1 MTTGHAIAATVPA
14 HGTVLVR
21 RAEGGTRGT
30 QEGMHRSQLGMRRTQ
45 RGTSTAHLGSRTTQQ
60 AHGRALLIL
69 LLCRAYGFVT
79 ERSYRATMFFTYL
92 RRELRRRRKA
102 ALVVAS
108 GLALGIA
115 LVIIVSSVSSGMGSA
130 QDKVLQSLYGLGT
143 DMTVTKAAAQ
153 SSDGAQR
160 PRFNFD
166 AKGSDSDEEQSSDRV
181 MVQGFQ
187 TLPSSTVGKVDAQSD
202 VSDAVG
208 GLSLQVFKVSGQ
220 FRQGQFKQDQSGG
233 DQQGGG
239 NGGSSGRPQG
249 RVEGGGAD
257 FDVNSY
263 TVYGTDVAEPA
274 LGPLTSSKIT
284 SGRTFTTSETDAKVV
299 VADKSYAKEKKL
311 ALGDTVTIKSVKFKV
326 IGIATP
332 DSGDAAANLY
342 LPLKQAQTL
351 SDSKDKVT
359 TIYVKATDSQKIDSV
374 KSAIQ
379 KNISGTTVTTSAD
392 LADTVSGSLST
403 ASDLATSVGKWL
415 SIAVLVAAFLV
426 AGLLTSSAVSRRVRE
441 FGTLKALGWRSGRV
455 TRQVVGE
462 AMVNGLVGGA
472 LGIALGL
479 AGAYVVTAI
488 SPTLQAQLGGGS
500 AGGGGVGSGPGGGGF
515 GGAGRQQAAKSL
527 EVALTAPVSLTTIAV
542 AVGLAVAG
550 GLIAGAFGGW
560 RASRLRPADAL
571 RRVE

>member
-1 MTTGHAIAATVPA
+1 
-14 HGTVLVR
+14 
-21 RAEGGTRGT
+21 
-30 QEGMHRSQLGMRRTQ
+30 
-45 RGTSTAHLGSRTTQQ
+45 
-60 AHGRALLIL
+60 
-69 LLCRAYGFVT
+69 
-79 ERSYRATMFFTYL
+79 MFFTYL

-115 LVIIVSSVSSGMGSA
+115 LVIVVNSVSSGMGKA

-143 DMTVTKAAAQ
+143 DMTVTKAAAAP
-153 SSDGAQR
+153 SSGSQG

-166 AKGSDSDEEQSSDRV
+166 ARNNGSSDTQSSDRV

-187 TLPSSTVGKVDAQSD
+187 TLADSTVSKVGSQSG

-208 GLSLQVFKVSGQ
+208 GLSLRVIKISGQ
-220 FRQGQFKQDQSGG
+220 FTQGQFKQFQN
-233 DQQGGG
+233 GGG
-239 NGGSSGRPQG
+239 QRGRGGATGGPQG
-249 RVEGGGAD
+249 RVEGGGAN
-257 FDVNSY
+257 FDVNNYSL
-263 TVYGTDVAEPA
+263 YGTDVTKPA

-284 SGRTFTTSETDAKVV
+284 SGRTFKTSETDAKVV
-299 VADKSYAKEKKL
+299 VADSAYAKEKKL
-311 ALGDTVTIKSVKFKV
+311 KVGSTVTVKDVKYQV
-326 IGIATP
+326 IGIATA

-351 SDSKDKVT
+351 ADSKNKVT
-359 TIYVKATDSQKIDSV
+359 TIYVKATDSQQIAAV
-374 KSAIQ
+374 KKTIQ
-379 KNISGTTVTTSAD
+379 KNISGTTVTTSSD
-392 LADTVSGSLST
+392 LASTVSGSLST
-403 ASDLATSVGKWL
+403 ASSLATSVGKWL

-441 FGTLKALGWRSGRV
+441 FGTLKALGWKSGRV

-462 AMVNGLVGGA
+462 AVVNGLVGGV

-479 AGAYVVTAI
+479 AGAYVVSAI
-488 SPTLQAQLGGGS
+488 SPTLQAQLGGG
-500 AGGGGVGSGPGGGGF
+500 GGGGGAFGGGGGGGGGAGGF
-515 GGAGRQQAAKSL
+515 GGGPGRQTAKTL
-527 EVALTAPVSLTTIAV
+527 EVALTAPVSATTIVLAV
-542 AVGLAVAG
+542 ALAVAG

>member
-1 MTTGHAIAATVPA
+1 
-14 HGTVLVR
+14 
-21 RAEGGTRGT
+21 
-30 QEGMHRSQLGMRRTQ
+30 
-45 RGTSTAHLGSRTTQQ
+45 
-60 AHGRALLIL
+60 
-69 LLCRAYGFVT
+69 
-79 ERSYRATMFFTYL
+79 MFFTYL

-115 LVIIVSSVSSGMGSA
+115 LVIVVNSVSSGMGKA

-143 DMTVTKAAAQ
+143 DMTVTKAAAAP
-153 SSDGAQR
+153 SSGSQG

-166 AKGSDSDEEQSSDRV
+166 ARNNGSSDTQSSDRV

-187 TLPSSTVGKVDAQSD
+187 TLADSTVSKVGSQSG

-208 GLSLQVFKVSGQ
+208 GLSLRVIKISGQ
-220 FRQGQFKQDQSGG
+220 FTQGQFKQFQN
-233 DQQGGG
+233 GGG
-239 NGGSSGRPQG
+239 QRGRGGATGGHQG
-249 RVEGGGAD
+249 RVEGGGAN
-257 FDVNSY
+257 FDVNNYSL
-263 TVYGTDVAEPA
+263 YGTDVTKPA

-284 SGRTFTTSETDAKVV
+284 SGRTFKTSETDAKVV
-299 VADKSYAKEKKL
+299 VADSAYAKEKKL
-311 ALGDTVTIKSVKFKV
+311 KVGSTVTVKDVKYQV
-326 IGIATP
+326 IGIATA

-351 SDSKDKVT
+351 ADSKDKVT
-359 TIYVKATDSQKIDSV
+359 TIYVKATDSQQIAAV
-374 KSAIQ
+374 KKTIQ
-379 KNISGTTVTTSAD
+379 KNISGTTVTTSSD
-392 LADTVSGSLST
+392 LASTVSGSLST
-403 ASDLATSVGKWL
+403 ASSLATSVGKWL

-441 FGTLKALGWRSGRV
+441 FGTLKALGWKSGRV

-462 AMVNGLVGGA
+462 AVVNGLVGGV

-479 AGAYVVTAI
+479 AGAYVVSAI
-488 SPTLQAQLGGGS
+488 SPTLQAQLGGG
-500 AGGGGVGSGPGGGGF
+500 GGGGGGAFGGGGGGGGGF
-515 GGAGRQQAAKSL
+515 GGGGGAGGFGGGPGRQTAKTL
-527 EVALTAPVSLTTIAV
+527 EVALTAPVSATTIVLAV
-542 AVGLAVAG
+542 ALAVAG

>member
-1 MTTGHAIAATVPA
+1 
-14 HGTVLVR
+14 
-21 RAEGGTRGT
+21 
-30 QEGMHRSQLGMRRTQ
+30 
-45 RGTSTAHLGSRTTQQ
+45 
-60 AHGRALLIL
+60 
-69 LLCRAYGFVT
+69 
-79 ERSYRATMFFTYL
+79 MFFTYL

-115 LVIIVSSVSSGMGSA
+115 LVIVVNSVSSGMSKA
-130 QDKVLQSLYGLGT
+130 QDKVLESLYGLGT
-143 DMTVTKAAAQ
+143 DMTVTKAAEPAA
-153 SSDGAQR
+153 SSSER
-160 PRFNFD
+160 PRFQFD
-166 AKGSDSDEEQSSDRV
+166 AQADGEDEEQSTDRV

-187 TLPSSTVGKVDAQSD
+187 TLSSSTVTEVGSQSG

-208 GLSLQVFKVSGQ
+208 GLSLQVIKVSGQ
-220 FRQGQFKQDQSGG
+220 FTRGQFQQDQSGG
-233 DQQGGG
+233 GRQGGPG
-239 NGGSSGRPQG
+239 DGGTGEPQG
-249 RVEGGGAD
+249 EVRGGGAD
-257 FDVNSY
+257 FDVNNYS
-263 TVYGTDVAEPA
+263 VYGADVTKPA

-284 SGRTFTTSETDAKVV
+284 SGRTFKSTETNAKVV
-299 VADKSYAKEKKL
+299 VADTSYAKEKKL
-311 ALGDTVTIKSVKFKV
+311 KVGSTVTVKGTKFKV

-342 LPLKQAQTL
+342 IPLKQAQTL
-351 SDSKDKVT
+351 ADAKNKVT
-359 TIYVKATDSQKIDSV
+359 TIYVKATDSQRIDSV

-403 ASDLATSVGKWL
+403 ASSLATSVGKWL

-441 FGTLKALGWRSGRV
+441 FGTLKALGWKSGRV

-462 AMVNGLVGGA
+462 AIVNGLLGGA
-472 LGIALGL
+472 LGIAVGL
-479 AGAYVVTAI
+479 AGAYAVTAI
-488 SPTLQAQLGGGS
+488 SPTLEAQLGGG
-500 AGGGGVGSGPGGGGF
+500 GGGTGGGPGGGGF
-515 GGAGRQQAAKSL
+515 GGGPMRQTASSTL
-527 EVALTAPVSLTTIAV
+527 DVALTAPVSLTTVAL

>member
-1 MTTGHAIAATVPA
+1 
-14 HGTVLVR
+14 
-21 RAEGGTRGT
+21 
-30 QEGMHRSQLGMRRTQ
+30 
-45 RGTSTAHLGSRTTQQ
+45 
-60 AHGRALLIL
+60 
-69 LLCRAYGFVT
+69 
-79 ERSYRATMFFTYL
+79 MFFTYL

-115 LVIIVSSVSSGMGSA
+115 LVIVVNSVSSGMGKA

-143 DMTVTKAAAQ
+143 DMTVTKAAAAP
-153 SSDGAQR
+153 SSGSQG

-166 AKGSDSDEEQSSDRV
+166 ARNNGSSDTQSSDRV

-187 TLPSSTVGKVDAQSD
+187 TLADSTVSKVGSQSG

-208 GLSLQVFKVSGQ
+208 GLSLRVIKISGQ
-220 FRQGQFKQDQSGG
+220 FTQGQFKQFQN
-233 DQQGGG
+233 GGG
-239 NGGSSGRPQG
+239 QRGRGGATGGPQG
-249 RVEGGGAD
+249 RVEGGGAN
-257 FDVNSY
+257 FDVNNYSL
-263 TVYGTDVAEPA
+263 YGTDVTKPA

-284 SGRTFTTSETDAKVV
+284 SGRTFKTSETDAKVV
-299 VADKSYAKEKKL
+299 VADSAYAKEKKL
-311 ALGDTVTIKSVKFKV
+311 KVGSTVTIKDVKYQV
-326 IGIATP
+326 IGIATA

-351 SDSKDKVT
+351 ADSKDKVT
-359 TIYVKATDSQKIDSV
+359 TIYVKATDSQQIAAV
-374 KSAIQ
+374 KKTIQ
-379 KNISGTTVTTSAD
+379 KNISGTTVTTSSD
-392 LADTVSGSLST
+392 LASTVSGSLST
-403 ASDLATSVGKWL
+403 ASSLATSVGKWL

-441 FGTLKALGWRSGRV
+441 FGTLKALGWKSGRV

-462 AMVNGLVGGA
+462 AVVNGLVGGV

-479 AGAYVVTAI
+479 AGAYVVSAI
-488 SPTLQAQLGGGS
+488 SPTLQAQLGGG
-500 AGGGGVGSGPGGGGF
+500 GGGGGGFSGGGGGGFRGGGGGGGF
-515 GGAGRQQAAKSL
+515 GGGPGRQTAKSL
-527 EVALTAPVSLTTIAV
+527 EVALTAPVSATTIVLAV
-542 AVGLAVAG
+542 ALAVAG

>member
-1 MTTGHAIAATVPA
+1 
-14 HGTVLVR
+14 
-21 RAEGGTRGT
+21 
-30 QEGMHRSQLGMRRTQ
+30 
-45 RGTSTAHLGSRTTQQ
+45 
-60 AHGRALLIL
+60 
-69 LLCRAYGFVT
+69 
-79 ERSYRATMFFTYL
+79 MFFTYL

-115 LVIIVSSVSSGMGSA
+115 LVIVVSSVSSGMGKA

-143 DMTVTKAAAQ
+143 DMTVTKAAQPQAS
-153 SSDGAQR
+153 SSDR
-160 PRFNFD
+160 PRFRFD
-166 AKGSDSDEEQSSDRV
+166 AQDSGSDAEQSSDRV

-187 TLPSSTVGKVDAQSD
+187 TLSAATVAKVGRQTG

-208 GLSLQVFKVSGQ
+208 GLSLQVIKINGQ
-220 FRQGQFKQDQSGG
+220 FTRGQF
-233 DQQGGG
+233 QQNG
-239 NGGSSGRPQG
+239 NGGAEGGFGRNGGATGQPQG
-249 RVEGGGAD
+249 EVQGGGAD
-257 FDVNSY
+257 FDVNNYS
-263 TVYGTDVAEPA
+263 VFGTDVTKAA

-284 SGRTFTTSETDAKVV
+284 SGRTFASTETDAKVAV
-299 VADKSYAKEKKL
+299 VDSAYAKEKKL
-311 ALGDTVTIKSVKFKV
+311 KVGSTVTVKSVKFKV
-326 IGIATP
+326 IGIATA
-332 DSGDAAANLY
+332 DSGDAAANIY
-342 LPLKQAQTL
+342 VPLVQAQTL
-351 SDSKDKVT
+351 SDSKNKVT

-403 ASDLATSVGKWL
+403 ASSLATNVGKWL

-441 FGTLKALGWRSGRV
+441 FGTLKALGWKSGRV

-462 AMVNGLVGGA
+462 AMVNGLLGGA

-488 SPTLQAQLGGGS
+488 SPTLQAQLGGG
-500 AGGGGVGSGPGGGGF
+500 GGGGAGGPGGGSF
-515 GGAGRQQAAKSL
+515 GGPGRQAAAKTL
-527 EVALTAPVSLTTIAV
+527 DVALTAPVSLTTVSI

>member
-1 MTTGHAIAATVPA
+1 
-14 HGTVLVR
+14 
-21 RAEGGTRGT
+21 
-30 QEGMHRSQLGMRRTQ
+30 
-45 RGTSTAHLGSRTTQQ
+45 
-60 AHGRALLIL
+60 
-69 LLCRAYGFVT
+69 
-79 ERSYRATMFFTYL
+79 MFFTYL

-115 LVIIVSSVSSGMGSA
+115 LVIVVSSVSSGMEKA
-130 QDKVLQSLYGLGT
+130 QGKVLQSLYGLGT
-143 DMTVTKAAAQ
+143 DMTVTKAAAAQ
-153 SSDGAQR
+153 SDTSER

-166 AKGSDSDEEQSSDRV
+166 ANEGDSEQSSDRV

-187 TLPSSTVGKVDAQSD
+187 TLASSTVTKVDSQAGVADS
-202 VSDAVG
+202 VG
-208 GLSLQVFKVSGQ
+208 GLSLQVVKVNGE
-220 FRQGQFKQDQSGG
+220 FRQGQFQQDEGATAAPGG
-233 DQQGGG
+233 GGGGG
-239 NGGSSGRPQG
+239 NGGGTGAPQG
-249 RVEGGGAD
+249 RVEGGGAE

-263 TVYGTDVAEPA
+263 TVYGTDVTKPE

-284 SGRTFTTSETDAKVV
+284 SGRTFTASETDAKVV
-299 VADKSYAKEKKL
+299 VVDTSYAKENKL
-311 ALGDTVTIKSVKFKV
+311 VLNDTVTIKSVKYKV

-342 LPLKQAQTL
+342 IPLKQAQTL

-359 TIYVKATDSQKIDSV
+359 TIYVKASDSQQIDSV
-374 KSAIQ
+374 KSTIQ

-392 LADTVSGSLST
+392 LANTVSGSLST
-403 ASDLATSVGKWL
+403 ASDLASNVGKWL
-415 SIAVLVAAFLV
+415 SIAVLIAAFLV

-441 FGTLKALGWRSGRV
+441 FGTLKALGWKSSRV

-462 AMVNGLVGGA
+462 AIVNGLVGGA
-472 LGIALGL
+472 LGIAVGL
-479 AGAYVVTAI
+479 AGAFVVTEI
-488 SPTLQAQLGGGS
+488 SPTLQAE
-500 AGGGGVGSGPGGGGF
+500 VGSSGAAAGPGGGGPGGGF
-515 GGAGRQQAAKSL
+515 GAAREAASSTL
-527 EVALTAPVSLTTIAV
+527 DVALSAPVSLNTIVV

>member
-1 MTTGHAIAATVPA
+1 
-14 HGTVLVR
+14 
-21 RAEGGTRGT
+21 
-30 QEGMHRSQLGMRRTQ
+30 
-45 RGTSTAHLGSRTTQQ
+45 
-60 AHGRALLIL
+60 
-69 LLCRAYGFVT
+69 
-79 ERSYRATMFFTYL
+79 MFFTYL

-115 LVIIVSSVSSGMGSA
+115 LVIVVSSVSSGMEKA
-130 QDKVLQSLYGLGT
+130 QGKVLQSLYGLGT
-143 DMTVTKAAAQ
+143 DMTVTKAAQAQ
-153 SSDGAQR
+153 SSTGER
-160 PRFNFD
+160 PRFRFD
-166 AKGSDSDEEQSSDRV
+166 AQDGDSDEEQSSDRV

-187 TLPSSTVGKVDAQSD
+187 TLASSTVAEVGTQKG

-208 GLSLQVFKVSGQ
+208 GLSLQVIKVSGQ
-220 FRQGQFKQDQSGG
+220 FQRGEFRQDQ
-233 DQQGGG
+233 QQGGG
-239 NGGSSGRPQG
+239 GGNQQGGGPGAQQSPQG

-257 FDVNSY
+257 FDVNNYS
-263 TVYGTDVAEPA
+263 VYGTDVTKPD

-284 SGRTFTTSETDAKVV
+284 SGRTFKTSETDAKVV
-299 VADKSYAKEKKL
+299 VADTSYAKEKKL
-311 ALGDTVTIKSVKFKV
+311 ALGDTVTVKSVKYKV

-342 LPLKQAQTL
+342 IPLKQAQTL

-359 TIYVKATDSQKIDSV
+359 TIYVQASDSQQIDTV
-374 KSAIQ
+374 KSTIQ
-379 KNISGTTVTTSAD
+379 KNIDGTTVTTSAD

-403 ASDLATSVGKWL
+403 ASDLASNVGKWL

-441 FGTLKALGWRSGRV
+441 FGTLKALGWKSGRV

-462 AMVNGLVGGA
+462 AVVNGLVGGV

-479 AGAYVVTAI
+479 GGAYAVTAI
-488 SPTLQAQLGGGS
+488 SPTLQAELGSTGGGM
-500 AGGGGVGSGPGGGGF
+500 GGPGSGGGPGGGGM
-515 GGAGRQQAAKSL
+515 GGPARQAASKAL
-527 EVALTAPVSLTTIAV
+527 DVTLTAPVALNTIAI